1 MFSRFPMLSHS
12 VLLLDFMTVV
22 VVLTISTCACVL
34 IGDKIAATIFIGDYV
49 NTSKDSILH
58 KTHFEYINNHL
69 TITIQFLFSVVNRTN
84 FFITFVRQ
92 KKNYLMNIS
101 YWCRFVYK

>member
-1 MFSRFPMLSHS
+1 MLSHS

-22 VVLTISTCACVL
+22 VDVLTISTCASVL

-58 KTHFEYINNHL
+58 KGILNTL
-69 TITIQFLFSVVNRTN
+69 TII
-84 FFITFVRQ
+84 
-92 KKNYLMNIS
+92 
-101 YWCRFVYK
+101 

>member
-1 MFSRFPMLSHS
+1 MLSHS

-58 KTHFEYINNHL
+58 KTHFEYIDNHL
-69 TITIQFLFSVVNRTN
+69 TIIIQFLFSVVNRTD
-84 FFITFVRQ
+84 FFLSHLSD
-92 KKNYLMNIS
+92 KKRII
-101 YWCRFVYK
+101 